1 LCGSLALAALV
12 VLAGVGSPAAAGPP
26 TLVVSGLTV
35 EPGQVRFTLTA
46 HDAGALDPG
55 AVAVRSGSTTLASTV
70 SLTGT
75 TVNRAAMAVLDAT
88 TRVPPAQFDTARAA
102 VGALADALPPDVRL
116 GLVLVG
122 LKATAVIPPTTD
134 RASVRQALNGAERAG
149 GSGLPAGV
157 TIAADALRAAGLSAT
172 ADRRV
177 YVFADGKDATADLT
191 DAARANLAGD
201 PIPVDVLA
209 YPAGSTGAAR
219 LLAYATASGG
229 RLLSATDPASASSAA
244 AAAAADF
251 SAALAVT
258 AAVPG
263 GLAGSTSTLDIS
275 VGESLRVVQPVTF
288 ASLSTVDSIPPAL
301 HWIPSW
307 LAYLFAVLV
316 FGALAAIV
324 LIFAWPRELPIRRIR
339 QVTLFGPGRSRRSTR
354 LDAGSV
360 PTAIARTALAATAS
374 VVRSRGMESQ
384 IALRLERAGMAMQPH
399 EWVLLRALVTLGGG
413 IALFVALGPAGAVLG
428 LVLGFV
434 ATMLY
439 QTARVD
445 RRCSRF
451 ADQLPDALQLVIG
464 SLKSG
469 FALPQALD
477 ALVSESPE
485 PIRAEF
491 GRALAEHRLGADL
504 SDALERVAQRTGSD
518 DLVWAVMGVRIQ
530 REVGGNLAEVL
541 QTTVD
546 TMRERSRL
554 RRHVRALSAEGRLS
568 AWVLIAL
575 PLGLGLFMFVFR
587 RSYMTP
593 LVTDP
598 TGITMLVG
606 GGLLFVLGIVW
617 LLRVIKVEA

>member
-1 LCGSLALAALV
+1 LAAAVALAALV
-12 VLAGVGSPAAAGPP
+12 VMGLGSAAVAGPP

-46 HDAGALDPG
+46 HDAGELDAG
-55 AVAVRSGSTTLASTV
+55 AVAVRSGSTTLA
-70 SLTGT
+70 T
-75 TVNRAAMAVLDAT
+75 TVNLGGATLNRAAMAVLDAT
-88 TRVPPAQFDTARAA
+88 TRVPPAQFDTARTA
-102 VGALADALPPDVRL
+102 VGALADALPADVRL

-122 LKATAVIPPTTD
+122 SKATAVIPPTLD
-134 RASVRQALNGAERAG
+134 RASVRQALAGADRAG
-149 GSGLPAGV
+149 ASGLPAGV
-157 TIAADALRAAGLSAT
+157 SAAADALRAAGLSAT

-177 YVFADGKDATADLT
+177 YVFADGKAATADLT

-209 YPAGSTGAAR
+209 YPVGSVGSAR
-219 LLAYATASGG
+219 LQAYATASGG
-229 RLLSATDPASASSAA
+229 RLLPAADPASASSAA
-244 AAAAADF
+244 VAAAGDF
-251 SAALAVT
+251 SVALAVT
-258 AAVPG
+258 AAVPDD
-263 GLAGSTSTLDIS
+263 LAGSASTLDIS
-275 VGESLRVVQPVTF
+275 VGQSLRIAQPVTF
-288 ASLSTVDSIPPAL
+288 ASPSTVDTQSPRRGIPT
-301 HWIPSW
+301 W
-307 LAYLFAVLV
+307 LAYAFALLV
-316 FGALAAIV
+316 FGALVAMV

-339 QVTLFGPGRSRRSTR
+339 QVTLFGPRRSRRGTR
-354 LDAGSV
+354 LDAASV

-374 VVRSRGMESQ
+374 VVRSRGLESR
-384 IALRLERAGMAMQPH
+384 IALRLERAGIGLQPH
-399 EWVLLRALVTLGGG
+399 EWVLLRALVTIGGG
-413 IALFVALGPAGAVLG
+413 IALFVALGPPGVVLG

-445 RRCSRF
+445 RRASRF
-451 ADQLPDALQLVIG
+451 SDQLPDALQLVIG

-477 ALVSESPE
+477 ALISEAPE
-485 PIRAEF
+485 PVRSEF

-593 LVTDP
+593 LMTDP
-598 TGITMLVG
+598 TGVTMLVG
-606 GGLLFVLGIVW
+606 GSLLFVLGIVW

>member
-1 LCGSLALAALV
+1 MIGTTARTLWGRKRFQATTYGQLCGSLAVACALVALV
-12 VLAGVGSPAAAGPP
+12 VVGLGSAAAAGPP

-46 HDAGALDPG
+46 HDAGALDAG
-55 AVAVRSGSTTLASTV
+55 AVAVRSGPMTLA
-70 SLTGT
+70 
-75 TVNRAAMAVLDAT
+75 
-88 TRVPPAQFDTARAA
+88 
-102 VGALADALPPDVRL
+102 
-116 GLVLVG
+116 
-122 LKATAVIPPTTD
+122 
-134 RASVRQALNGAERAG
+134 
-149 GSGLPAGV
+149 
-157 TIAADALRAAGLSAT
+157 
-172 ADRRV
+172 
-177 YVFADGKDATADLT
+177 
-191 DAARANLAGD
+191 
-201 PIPVDVLA
+201 
-209 YPAGSTGAAR
+209 
-219 LLAYATASGG
+219 
-229 RLLSATDPASASSAA
+229 
-244 AAAAADF
+244 
-251 SAALAVT
+251 T
-258 AAVPG
+258 AAVPD

-275 VGESLRVVQPVTF
+275 VGQSLRIVQPVTF
-288 ASLSTVDSIPPAL
+288 ASLSTVDVPPL
-301 HWIPSW
+301 RGIPSW
-307 LAYLFAVLV
+307 LAYVFAVLV
-316 FGALAAIV
+316 FGALVAIV

-339 QVTLFGPGRSRRSTR
+339 QVTLFGPGRSRQRPR

-374 VVRSRGMESQ
+374 VVRSRGLESR
-384 IALRLERAGMAMQPH
+384 IALSLERAGIRLQPH
-399 EWVLLRALVTLGGG
+399 EWVLLRALVTIGGG
-413 IALFVALGPAGAVLG
+413 VALFVALGPAGAVLG

-439 QTARVD
+439 QTSRVD
-445 RRCSRF
+445 RRSSRF

-477 ALVSESPE
+477 ALISEAPE
-485 PIRAEF
+485 PVRAEF

-504 SDALERVAQRTGSD
+504 PDALERVAQRTGSD
-518 DLVWAVMGVRIQ
+518 DLVWAVMGIRIQ

-593 LVTDP
+593 LMTDP

-606 GGLLFVLGIVW
+606 GSLLFVLGIVW

>member
-1 LCGSLALAALV
+1 
-12 VLAGVGSPAAAGPP
+12 
-26 TLVVSGLTV
+26 
-35 EPGQVRFTLTA
+35 
-46 HDAGALDPG
+46 
-55 AVAVRSGSTTLASTV
+55 
-70 SLTGT
+70 
-75 TVNRAAMAVLDAT
+75 
-88 TRVPPAQFDTARAA
+88 
-102 VGALADALPPDVRL
+102 
-116 GLVLVG
+116 
-122 LKATAVIPPTTD
+122 
-134 RASVRQALNGAERAG
+134 
-149 GSGLPAGV
+149 
-157 TIAADALRAAGLSAT
+157 
-172 ADRRV
+172 
-177 YVFADGKDATADLT
+177 
-191 DAARANLAGD
+191 
-201 PIPVDVLA
+201 
-209 YPAGSTGAAR
+209 
-219 LLAYATASGG
+219 
-229 RLLSATDPASASSAA
+229 
-244 AAAAADF
+244 
-251 SAALAVT
+251 
-258 AAVPG
+258 
-263 GLAGSTSTLDIS
+263 LDIS

-288 ASLSTVDSIPPAL
+288 ASLSTVEALPPPL

-307 LAYLFAVLV
+307 LAYVFAVLV
-316 FGALAAIV
+316 FGAVVTMV

-339 QVTLFGPGRSRRSTR
+339 QVTLFGPGRSRKPR

-360 PTAIARTALAATAS
+360 PTVIARTALAATAS
-374 VVRSRGMESQ
+374 VVRSRGLESR
-384 IALRLERAGMAMQPH
+384 IALRLERAGMTLQPH
-399 EWVLLRALVTLGGG
+399 EWVLLRALVTIGGG
-413 IALFVALGPAGAVLG
+413 IAMSVALGPAGAPLG

-439 QTARVD
+439 QTARAD
-445 RRCSRF
+445 RRSSRF

-477 ALVSESPE
+477 ALISESPE
-485 PIRAEF
+485 PVRSEF

-575 PLGLGLFMFVFR
+575 PLGLGMFMFVFR

-598 TGITMLVG
+598 TGITMLVI